1 MAAIAKGG
9 DFRFASMSRRKSRV
23 FVYNRHPVSFLL
35 SIFLLTVLFLRVVAT
50 RGENLGRTALRSPS
64 TKAISSSS
72 PIIFPFFPIY
82 YHARFHF
89 FQRFCRY
96 SLDSI
101 LNHRIYRWKKKN
113 LYEQEVISLSIYRSV
128 NSIFLNLSRLIILFD
143 RID

>member
-64 TKAISSSS
+64 TKAMSSKEGHRSS
-72 PIIFPFFPIY
+72 GNTLFFFAHYFPFLSHLLSRTIPFLPTLLSLFP
-82 YHARFHF
+82 RFDLK
-89 FQRFCRY
+89 
-96 SLDSI
+96 SSNLSME
-101 LNHRIYRWKKKN
+101 KKKF
-113 LYEQEVISLSIYRSV
+113 VRARS
-128 NSIFLNLSRLIILFD
+128 NFSLNLSIR
-143 RID
+143 